1 MTIMASMDAMMKS
14 CMKPHA
20 IAHLVTGAGVGILV
34 LALVPSLAANALV
47 IGIIVAVAGLAY
59 DFMVN
64 KG

>member
-1 MTIMASMDAMMKS
+1 MASMDAMMKA
-14 CMKPHA
+14 CMKPHG

-34 LALVPSLAANALV
+34 LGLVPALVANAVV
-47 IGIIVAVAGLAY
+47 IGIIVAVVGIAY